1 MDPVTDPELLAQLE
15 ADPPP
20 PRRVTDP
27 NLLALLEAPEFEAEA
42 PPFLARV
49 GRGFMDIGQG
59 AKLIALQLADK
70 LEGTDRA
77 DSYRERVNED
87 LKYYNRGHAAS
98 GGGVDWG
105 RMLGGAAAT
114 APLGG
119 AAALPASLGGR
130 VALGGAL
137 GAATGGVQ
145 YSEDGEH
152 LGNVLI
158 GGVTGGAVPAVG
170 NVLRRTLTGLRP
182 STQEAAQML
191 QQGVPLTPGQV
202 AGGAARTVEDVLAR
216 APFSGPAVRA
226 SQTNAMGEWNRSL
239 MDSIRPGAQRIS
251 APGPQGMRELTQQFD
266 NAYNALLDQPLT
278 LRNGQQVASG
288 RSINDAQ
295 RRMRD
300 AAFDALRNKDSEQ
313 AAYFFAERDKLLNQ
327 LPDDVLAGLRQ
338 LDGMYP
344 EFAALR
350 QATGYMASQRQGGV
364 FAPAQLQMASRAVDR
379 SAGKGATARGTAP
392 MQPQAQAGM
401 HVFGTGSGPPAGV
414 LERAALAPVG
424 LATRP
429 FYTQPAQ
436 RLARG
441 GYDWQRSVDHA
452 LETSA
457 LLRALRKQTAPLAAV
472 SATEPEGYQ

>member
-1 MDPVTDPELLAQLE
+1 MDPVTDAALLAQLE
-15 ADPPP
+15 AGPQ

-27 NLLALLEAPEFEAEA
+27 NLLAMLEAPEYEPEA
-42 PPFLARV
+42 PPFMARV

-59 AKLIALQLADK
+59 AKLLALQLADK
-70 LEGTDRA
+70 IEGGNAADR
-77 DSYRERVNED
+77 YRARVNED
-87 LKYYNRGHAAS
+87 LEYYNRGHAAS

-105 RMLGGAAAT
+105 RLLGGAAAT

-130 VALGGAL
+130 MALGGAL
-137 GAATGGVQ
+137 GATAGGLQ
-145 YSEDGEH
+145 YAEDGEH
-152 LGNVLI
+152 LGNVLV

-182 STQEAAQML
+182 GTTEAAQML

-202 AGGAARTVEDVLAR
+202 AGGAVQSMEDVLAR

-226 SQTNAMGEWNRSL
+226 SQTRAIGDWNRTL
-239 MDSIRPGAQRIS
+239 MDSIRPGAQHIS
-251 APGPQGMRELTQQFD
+251 TPGPQGMRELTKQFD
-266 NAYNALLDQPLT
+266 DAYNALLDQPLT

-327 LPDDVLAGLRQ
+327 LPDEVLAGLRQ
-338 LDGMYP
+338 LDSMYP
-344 EFAALR
+344 DFAALR
-350 QATGYMASQRQGGV
+350 QASGYMAAQRQGGV

-392 MQPQAQAGM
+392 MQPQAQSAM
-401 HVFGTGSGPPAGV
+401 HVFGTGSGPPPGV

-429 FYTQPAQ
+429 LYSRPGQT
-436 RLARG
+436 LARG
-441 GYDWQRSVDHA
+441 GYDWQRATDNA
-452 LETSA
+452 LETNA
-457 LLRALRKQTAPLAAV
+457 LLRALRKQTAPIAAV
-472 SATEPEGYQ
+472 SVTEPEGYQ